1 MSQRVAWRFSARLV
15 VMLVGLAA
23 LLAACAKDP
32 VRVDRNRP
40 PTTFLVAAPAE
51 STTASYRIHLYWR
64 GEDTDGFI
72 SGFQWAWDDSSVTAF
87 RFTTRTD
94 SIFEL
99 GVNDSADIAGG
110 SSETP
115 PGTSR
120 AHTFFIR
127 AVDNLGKP
135 DPNLIRWNRRLYIA
149 QTLKPTVT
157 FTGDY
162 PSGAGIDSLCDGQPF
177 EVCWG
182 GTDPD
187 GQVIGFKFDVGAFS
201 SPIIRDSCVTFNDPS
216 DPNSIA
222 MSSGVYTLTVQAVD
236 NAYALSDPG
245 ASKFIFVVNRDPE
258 TWFTDASGGRTYS
271 GDGRAKG
278 YYIQPFLRGD
288 KPPPVIREFSEGDTV
303 PYRSTVWWNWDGQDQ
318 ACDNPSGI
326 EAFSIALSQGSRND
340 GDPYIVGFLNE
351 IAPGVPFKSNDPDD
365 LNPAGFTNLILDSLD
380 AGNNMLMLVRAR
392 DVSDRVSGFQYSG
405 TFRFNCNFPP
415 RLTGF
420 TVIDTCVTTT
430 SGLTRGKMFRWVAE
444 DEEDGLP
451 GTAELILDNL
461 ETVVTRLDD
470 TGGLPQF
477 WIPESRFKDFAPDN
491 PHFVEIRVRDRG
503 DYWSAEKLRV
513 AFDVDYGNPPA
524 PCP

>member
-1 MSQRVAWRFSARLV
+1 MSQRVAWRLSARLV

-40 PTTFLVAAPAE
+40 PTTYLVAAPAE
-51 STTASYRIHLYWR
+51 SATASYRIHLYWR

-72 SGFQWAWDDSSVTAF
+72 SGFQWSWDDSSVTAF
-87 RFTTRTD
+87 HFTTKTD

-110 SSETP
+110 TSETP

-149 QTLKPTVT
+149 QTVKPTIA

-162 PSGAGIDSLCDGQPF
+162 PSGVGIDSLCDGQPF
-177 EVCWG
+177 EVCWSG
-182 GTDPD
+182 ADAD
-187 GQVIGFKFDVGAFS
+187 GQVIGYKFDVGAFH
-201 SPIIRDSCVTFNDPS
+201 SPIVRDSCVTFNDPS

-258 TWFTDASGGRTYS
+258 TWFEDASGGRS
-271 GDGRAKG
+271 EPVG
-278 YYIQPFLRGD
+278 YYIQPFLRGQ
-288 KPPPVIREFSEGDTV
+288 PIPPVIRQFAQGDTV
-303 PYRSTVWWNWDGQDQ
+303 PYRSTVWWKWNGQDQ
-318 ACDNPSGI
+318 PCDNPSGI
-326 EAFSIALSQGSRND
+326 EAFSIALSQGSRNE
-340 GDPYIVGFLNE
+340 GDPYTIGFIE
-351 IAPGVPFKSNDPDD
+351 EVAPGVPFTTNDPAV
-365 LNPAGFTNLILDSLD
+365 LGPAGFTNLILDSLD
-380 AGNNMLMLVRAR
+380 AGNNMQMLVRAR

-415 RLTGF
+415 KLTGF
-420 TVIDTCVTTT
+420 TVSDSCGGTTRFKVFHW
-430 SGLTRGKMFRWVAE
+430 SAD
-444 DEEDGLP
+444 DEEDGFP
-451 GTAELILDNL
+451 ATAELNLDNL
-461 ETVVTRLDD
+461 ETIVVRLQN
-470 TGGLPQF
+470 TGFIPRF
-477 WIPESRFKDFAPDN
+477 AVPESVFRGFAPDN
-491 PHFVEIRVRDRG
+491 PHFAEIRVQDRG
-503 DYWSAEKLRV
+503 GYWSEDELKV
-513 AFDVDYGNPPA
+513 TFDVNYLTPT
-524 PCP
+524 CP